1 MTQDEVI
8 ARILEI
14 IAKIAPEEDLSDLD
28 PEVPLREQVEL
39 DSVDFLDIVMELRK
53 NHGIDVPEEDYMEL
67 MTLDRC
73 AAYLGPKFDKGG
85 A

>member
-1 MTQDEVI
+1 MNRDEIINLV
-8 ARILEI
+8 LEI
-14 IAKIAPEEDLSDLD
+14 IARIAPDVDLTDLD

-39 DSVDFLDIVMELRK
+39 DSVDFLDMVMELRK
-53 NHGIDVPEEDYMEL
+53 DYGIDVPEEDYMEL

-73 AAYLGPKFDKGG
+73 VAYLGPRLEKSR